1 MLDIWVKFKLK
12 LISALHREL
21 LILCIVFSM
30 DDMRST
36 IIVVGNKYVVLQ
48 WNRRIHEADQ
58 LRRLDTFLQLVVEK
72 QRIYRWYIDSYLSR
86 RVLLLSMKISTP
98 LSTRFP
104 QLLTYIVLILI
115 PPIINIRST
124 EINFLIS

>member
-48 WNRRIHEADQ
+48 WNRRIHESNCEGSIH
-58 LRRLDTFLQLVVEK
+58 F
-72 QRIYRWYIDSYLSR
+72 S
-86 RVLLLSMKISTP
+86 
-98 LSTRFP
+98 
-104 QLLTYIVLILI
+104 
-115 PPIINIRST
+115 N
-124 EINFLIS
+124 